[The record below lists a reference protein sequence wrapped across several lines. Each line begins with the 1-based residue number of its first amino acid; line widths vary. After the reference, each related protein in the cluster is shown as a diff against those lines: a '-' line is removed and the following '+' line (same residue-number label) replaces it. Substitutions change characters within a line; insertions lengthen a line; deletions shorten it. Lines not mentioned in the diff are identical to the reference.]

1 VNGRDH
7 LTLAQ
12 MIAALP
18 EEERVILTLYFGKNL
33 SISEIAG
40 KIGVPERAVV
50 SVLIAGRARIQAAF
64 NFPSG
69 EEMGDNSPS

>member
-1 VNGRDH
+1 MNGRDH

-69 EEMGDNSPS
+69 EEMGDNSLS

>member
-1 VNGRDH
+1 MNAGDH

-12 MIAALP
+12 LIAALP

-33 SISEIAG
+33 SISQIAG

-50 SVLIAGRARIQAAF
+50 SVLISGRARIQGAL
-64 NFPSG
+64 NFPSD

>member
-1 VNGRDH
+1 VKARDH
-7 LTLAQ
+7 LTLTQ
-12 MIAALP
+12 LIAALP

-33 SISEIAG
+33 TISEIAG

-64 NFPSG
+64 NFPSD